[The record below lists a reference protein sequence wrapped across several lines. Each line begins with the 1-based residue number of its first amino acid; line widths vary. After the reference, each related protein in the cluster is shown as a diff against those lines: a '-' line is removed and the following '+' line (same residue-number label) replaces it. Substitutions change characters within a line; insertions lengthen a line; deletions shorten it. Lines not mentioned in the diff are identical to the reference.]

1 MASRGIGHLY
11 RSARLGHLHVHGYL
25 KKNCIKNSLQ
35 KSMLGPAREALE
47 RVALNATHEV

>member
-1 MASRGIGHLY
+1 MHLKGFGPLY
-11 RSARLGHLHVHGYL
+11 RRASMGTSACAWLFE
-25 KKNCIKNSLQ
+25 KNCIKNSLQ